1 MIDDF
6 TVLVKYFVFI
16 YKSIISGLLDPLLRF
31 HHPQYAWLISG
42 EGNLLTWAHYGPFS
56 AATRKSPHL
65 FKYLLF
71 AAIHSMSVFVVF
83 IVLVEGNLL
92 IISSEGNLLTWAQLD
107 FLLATD
113 QNAIA

>member
-1 MIDDF
+1 MFLPI
-6 TVLVKYFVFI
+6 VLI
-16 YKSIISGLLDPLLRF
+16 HHSLILLSS
-31 HHPQYAWLISG
+31 YV
-42 EGNLLTWAHYGPFS
+42 LLTLHNVYTDELSVETRGRRLCRRGPFS